1 MTSAA
6 TSSMSSALSLPN
18 GRGMSSNERAVS
30 PFTVTSKQPL
40 RGFSSLTTT
49 LAPGKP
55 ALTSASSLVA
65 LVLNAP
71 QDLQA
76 SILTKASPLAAFLG
90 GAAFFPAAGFFAIV
104 FVGGIIPISVQSSR
118 QFQAVG
124 LTRARDRRRA
134 VSRLFIPQPA
144 CLSRVECRA
153 GPVLKSFHSQASSQT
168 RGQHH
173 TSARR
178 ALPAPRCIPSTSLSL
193 PSSWRSPPQGSA
205 CVPVTV

>member
-1 MTSAA
+1 
-6 TSSMSSALSLPN
+6 MSSALSLPN
-18 GRGMSSNERAVS
+18 GRGMSSSERAVS

-90 GAAFFPAAGFFAIV
+90 GAAFFAAAGFFAIV
-104 FVGGIIPISVQSSR
+104 FVGGIYITLGTYQCSLPDSSR
-118 QFQAVG
+118 PVQGGARSRAPARSP
-124 LTRARDRRRA
+124 TRA
-134 VSRLFIPQPA
+134 SY
-144 CLSRVECRA
+144 
-153 GPVLKSFHSQASSQT
+153 
-168 RGQHH
+168 
-173 TSARR
+173 
-178 ALPAPRCIPSTSLSL
+178 
-193 PSSWRSPPQGSA
+193 RS
-205 CVPVTV
+205 VHRNNF